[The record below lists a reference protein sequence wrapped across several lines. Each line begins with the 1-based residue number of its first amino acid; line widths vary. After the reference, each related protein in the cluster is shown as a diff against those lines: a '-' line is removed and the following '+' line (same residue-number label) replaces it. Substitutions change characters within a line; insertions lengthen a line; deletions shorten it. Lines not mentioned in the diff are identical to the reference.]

1 MNRTHDEATLRGQ
14 TQQAALFE
22 LLKSGTATAGTAIAF
37 RKLTETAAR
46 TLGVRRVSIW
56 LFDASRTVLEA
67 ADLFDLGAERH
78 TSGTRLEAARYPSYF
93 QALNWSRAIVA
104 PDAATDPRT
113 REFAAG
119 YLDVL
124 GIVSMMDAAI
134 WHEGRALGV
143 VCLEAVGE
151 RREWTPDEQ
160 HFAGSIAD
168 IASAA
173 MSHDLL
179 RGARARAQEAQEL
192 MTRVFNAIPDLVAV
206 MRLSDKAL
214 VYVNESFER
223 YSGLRSAD
231 VVGRSSE
238 AIGLWDDLERRRE
251 WIERLSSQ
259 GLVRDFEAGFRTATG
274 EVRTFQ
280 LSGDRVDIA
289 GEPCMVTV
297 ARDTSHRVRSD
308 RLLFEAAQG
317 VSAETGETFFRSL
330 VAHLAR
336 ALEAD
341 IAFVGEVDAKRA
353 GVVRTVAAQR
363 DGKPAANY
371 EYVLEGTPCAT
382 VLESRSLCAYT
393 REVGARFP
401 RDKGIESY
409 VGAPLVDSLG
419 TAMGLLAVLFRRPL
433 DDPGPAEN
441 LLQIFAAR
449 AAAELERRNQLIT
462 LAHLALHDS
471 LTQLPNRTHLRSSIE
486 ATLSAGQPAALVL
499 VDLDHFKE
507 INDTLGHAV
516 GDVLLQRLAERLE
529 VEIRE
534 AGWGEV
540 ARLGGDEF
548 AVWREG
554 VRDEAQARELAT
566 RVLGLLTKRF
576 EVEGYRLEIGAS
588 VGIALAPRDAT
599 TADGLLRC
607 ADVAMYSAKR
617 GRAGYAMYSS
627 SQDPYTAERLT
638 LLSELSGAFRRG
650 EMVLHYQPRV
660 SLAQRRLRGFEA
672 LVRWNHP
679 RLGRLPPSQFIPL
692 AELSDVIRP
701 LTLWILEE
709 GLRQQHDWAERGHP
723 TRLAINFS
731 ARHLLDDG
739 CPEQI
744 AALLARQGT
753 AAESLELEI
762 TESALIADPE
772 HATATLERIRG
783 LGRADR
789 RGRLRHRLL
798 VAVAPAAPAAARVED
813 RRLVRAQ
820 HAEERP
826 GPRDRRVHRGP
837 RPQPGAERR
846 RRGHRGRGH
855 AGGATRHGL
864 RRGPGVFH
872 RPADGRGRGGALDAR
887 QPAGAALGPWASSH
901 PPEGSRS
908 SFRRTTCAPAS
919 SSTPL
924 SSRRSW
930 ACTAAAS
937 PSTSHSR
944 HSAAFPPSSASGTR
958 APSPSNPSRARSRR

>member
-56 LFDASRTVLEA
+56 LFDATRTVLEA

-78 TSGTRLEAARYPSYF
+78 TSGVRLEAPRYPSYF

-104 PDAATDPRT
+104 PDAVTDPRT
-113 REFAAG
+113 SEFAVG
-119 YLDVL
+119 YLDKL
-124 GIVSMMDAAI
+124 NIVSMMDAAI

-143 VCLEAVGE
+143 VCLESVGE

-173 MSHDLL
+173 VSHDQL
-179 RGARARAQEAQEL
+179 RGARSRAQEAHEL
-192 MTRVFNAIPDLVAV
+192 MTLVFNAIPDLVAV
-206 MRLSDKAL
+206 MRLADKAL
-214 VYVNESFER
+214 IYVNESFEL
-223 YSGLRSAD
+223 YSGLRAAD
-231 VVGRSSE
+231 VIGRSSE
-238 AIGLWDDLERRRE
+238 KLGLWDDLERRRE
-251 WIERLSSQ
+251 WIDRLSSE
-259 GLVRDFEAGFRTATG
+259 GLVRDFEAGFRMASG
-274 EVRTFQ
+274 DVRTFL

-297 ARDTSHRVRSD
+297 GRDATQRKRGE

-336 ALEAD
+336 ALDAD
-341 IAFVGEVDAKRA
+341 VAFVGEIDAKRP
-353 GVVRTVAAQR
+353 GTVRTVAAHR
-363 DGKPAANY
+363 DGQPVANY
-371 EYVLEGTPCAT
+371 EYVLDGTPCAT
-382 VLESRSLCAYT
+382 VLEGRAICAYT
-393 REVGARFP
+393 REVQDRFP
-401 RDKGIESY
+401 RDKGVESY
-409 VGAPLVDSLG
+409 VGAPLLDSRG
-419 TAMGLLAVLFRRPL
+419 AAMGLMAVLFRRPL
-433 DDPGPAEN
+433 DDPGPAES

-449 AAAELERRNQLIT
+449 AAAELERRNQMIT
-462 LAHLALHDS
+462 LAHLALHDA
-471 LTQLPNRTHLRSSIE
+471 LTQLPNRTQLRSRIE
-486 ATLSAGQPAALVL
+486 STLAAGAPAALVL

-507 INDTLGHAV
+507 INDTLGHGV
-516 GDVLLQRLAERLE
+516 GDVLLQRLAERLDA
-529 VEIRE
+529 EIRA

-554 VRDEAQARELAT
+554 VRDETQARELAT

-617 GRAGYAMYSS
+617 SRSGYAVYSS
-627 SQDPYTAERLT
+627 AQDPYTAERLT

-679 RLGRLPPSQFIPL
+679 RLGRLPPSVFIPL

-709 GLRQQHDWAERGHP
+709 GLRQQQAWARQGRH

-731 ARHLLDDG
+731 ARHLLDDA
-739 CPEQI
+739 CPDQI
-744 AALLARQGT
+744 AQLLARAGT

-783 LGRADR
+783 LG
-789 RGRLRHRLL
+789 
-798 VAVAPAAPAAARVED
+798 VQIAVD
-813 RRLVRAQ
+813 DYGTGYSSLSHLRRLPLHALKIDVSFVRNMLKSAQ
-820 HAEERP
+820 DRVIVESTVGLAHNLGLNVVAEGIEDE
-826 GPRDRRVHRGP
+826 G
-837 RPQPGAERR
+837 
-846 RRGHRGRGH
+846 
-855 AGGATRHGL
+855 TL
-864 RRGPGVFH
+864 
-872 RPADGRGRGGALDAR
+872 
-887 QPAGAALGPWASSH
+887 AALRAMGCDEGQGYFIA
-901 PPEGSRS
+901 PPMDADEAGR
-908 SFRRTTCAPAS
+908 
-919 SSTPL
+919 
-924 SSRRSW
+924 W
-930 ACTAAAS
+930 MHAS
-937 PSTSHSR
+937 PL
-944 HSAAFPPSSASGTR
+944 ALQ
-958 APSPSNPSRARSRR
+958 